1 MNALKKVSYLLIALA
16 MMLSM
21 AAAAFEPASAAP
33 EQEVVCTRWH
43 TVKGGEYL
51 IDIAKQYNISWRTLV
66 EINKLKDPN
75 LIRAGQELCVAA
87 TGLATVTPTP
97 TPTSGQGGTVPSGV
111 RVIASNVKEDKEVTL
126 TGARLNTR
134 TRYAVY
140 LSRYGAEA
148 TRSYLVGTVLTDAN
162 GAFVATF
169 ALPKRLVDIAKI
181 GITLK
186 SSGGDVASNWFY
198 NATST
203 TQTGGTTSPKFSFS
217 VVGAKEG
224 EWIRIRTTNL
234 PVNVPID
241 VLMGPVGSKGIDGIY
256 VGTLF
261 DGDGVMVETFEIPE
275 ELAGRSK
282 IDIRMENSKL
292 GIAIFMTVENKT
304 IR

>member
-1 MNALKKVSYLLIALA
+1 MNAFKKMSFFLVALA
-16 MMLSM
+16 MVLSM
-21 AAAAFEPASAAP
+21 VAASFQSVSAAP
-33 EQEVVCTRWH
+33 EQAVVCTKWH
-43 TVKGGEYL
+43 TVQRGEYL
-51 IDIAKQYNISWRTLV
+51 IEIAKKYNISWRVLV
-66 EINKLKDPN
+66 EINNLKDPN
-75 LIRAGQELCVAA
+75 LIRAGQDLCVAA
-87 TGLATVTPTP
+87 TGYTTVTPTP
-97 TPTSGQGGTVPSGV
+97 TSTSGQGGTVPSGV
-111 RVIASNVKEDKEVTL
+111 RVIASSVKEDKEATL

-140 LSRYGAEA
+140 LGRQGADISK
-148 TRSYLVGTVLTDAN
+148 SYLVGTVLTDAN
-162 GAFVATF
+162 GAFTATF
-169 ALPKRLVDIAKI
+169 ALPKKLVDIAMI
-181 GITLK
+181 GITLR
-186 SSGGDVASNWFY
+186 SSGGDVATNWFY

-241 VLMGPVGSKGIDGIY
+241 VLMGAVGGKGIDGIY

-261 DGDGVMVETFEIPE
+261 DGDGVMVETFEIPA

-282 IDIRMENSKL
+282 IDIRMENPKL

-304 IR
+304 IQ